1 MNQNINPEVSENQN
15 TPQTPKTRVA
25 SSCFE
30 WIEALIPALIVI
42 LILFTFL
49 FRVITIDGPSM
60 QPNLQNS
67 NKVLVSCFDK
77 HLSRGDIVVVDGKG
91 TSLGKIIVKRVIAT
105 EGQTVNI
112 DFQTGVVSVDDVA
125 LDESA
130 YIENGITKDPGDVS
144 FPQKVPAGHV
154 FVLGD
159 NRVVSED
166 SRFQE
171 VGMIDQRYIIGKVQI
186 MITPFSKFGKL

>member
-1 MNQNINPEVSENQN
+1 MTQASKSSF
-15 TPQTPKTRVA
+15 T

-49 FRVITIDGPSM
+49 FRIITVDGPSM
-60 QPNLQNS
+60 LPNLENS
-67 NKVLVSCFDK
+67 NKVLVSCVDR

-112 DFQTGVVSVDDVA
+112 DFQTGIVSVDGVE

-130 YIENGITKDPGDVS
+130 YIENGITKDQGDIT

-159 NRVVSED
+159 NRIISED
-166 SRFQE
+166 SRFQA
-171 VGMIDQRYIIGKVQI
+171 VGMIDERYIIGKVEL
-186 MITPFSKFGKL
+186 MITPFSKFGKM